1 MANKTHL
8 GIGAVIA
15 LLAAAYLGI
24 DLQQG
29 QIEQA
34 AQPQDSALSRQ
45 NTAADASSAG
55 QPPSRHQD
63 DAVEIGAAFAQRQSN
78 IQVQASGQVKAVLR
92 DDNQGSRHQKFIL
105 KLRNGQTVLLAHNI
119 DLSSR
124 VENLQQGDTVEFYG
138 EYEYSERGGVI
149 HWTHHDP
156 QRRHADGW
164 LKHNGKIYQ

>member
-29 QIEQA
+29 KIEQA

-63 DAVEIGAAFAQRQSN
+63 NAAEIAAAFAQQQSN

-92 DDNQGSRHQKFIL
+92 DDNEGF
-105 KLRNGQTVLLAHNI
+105 AP
-119 DLSSR
+119 
-124 VENLQQGDTVEFYG
+124 
-138 EYEYSERGGVI
+138 SEI
-149 HWTHHDP
+149 HFKAAQWANRSARA
-156 QRRHADGW
+156 Q
-164 LKHNGKIYQ
+164 Y